1 MLKDVSTIIPL
12 LIGVQPGSGSTDA
25 ARAAKRARLDGE
37 PADSRT
43 LALILLLETLGSIPL
58 PTSVELISCLLD
70 VMSKVIHDTSGG
82 TTDKSYAEQLVM
94 SVLENAA
101 ANFELTCSCQLDA
114 LAYSSLSSP
123 PIRWRNLLSGWTC
136 SSS

>member
-1 MLKDVSTIIPL
+1 MLKDTSIIIPL

-43 LALILLLETLGSIPL
+43 LALILLLETLGSISL
-58 PTSVELISCLLD
+58 PASVELISCLLD

-101 ANFELTCSCQLDA
+101 ANFEVRISAEWCCA
-114 LAYSSLSSP
+114 
-123 PIRWRNLLSGWTC
+123 
-136 SSS
+136 